1 MSIKLLSAEQAV
13 EMAHK
18 LYEMRRAAKQI
29 DGDKY
34 PASIEVHLEAI
45 RRLEKKDGEGYLSA
59 FIRLA
64 KDVTDKFGAGGAG
77 TVLRLAAAA
86 MELMVMPVKEDD
98 CRRGD
103 NNSKGSDNDNA

>member
-64 KDVTDKFGAGGAG
+64 KDVTDKFGARGTG

-86 MELMVMPVKEDD
+86 MELEEAQDRESPQEKA
-98 CRRGD
+98 RRICARLGL
-103 NNSKGSDNDNA
+103 KP